1 MTAYDSK
8 LIYEFA
14 DRLYRQASS
23 IIITYTFVFALVG
36 GVAGVFYSNRSS
48 YATGM
53 SSGNTSAVLLAI
65 VLGALGYYVG
75 VQKAFALKLQAQTA
89 LCHVKI
95 EENTRRS

>member
-1 MTAYDSK
+1 MTAYDSQ

-14 DRLYRQASS
+14 DRLYRQAGG
-23 IIITYTFVFALVG
+23 IIITYTLVFAVIG
-36 GVAGVFYSNRSS
+36 GVAGLFYSNRSS

-53 SSGNTSAVLLAI
+53 SSGNTPAVVLAI
-65 VLGALGYYVG
+65 GLGALGYYVG

-89 LCHVKI
+89 LCQVKI